1 MTRRR
6 WAGPLAAAAT
16 AAVMT
21 VLLPAAPAAAA
32 TRLAPSACADA
43 DMQVHDNAWFVA
55 RNPGNALGAVFALAE
70 HQEKAAKAVACL
82 TNAERTSRGLAALA
96 WSDKLRDS
104 ARGHARS
111 ASGQKWWVD
120 GANTHIDP
128 RTPRTFADDRQEA
141 NAQAD
146 ARVRSTTPCS
156 TYVGDGHQ
164 LVRTSENDYHGW
176 DVASTDR
183 NSTPA
188 AAVQWWMNSDDHRA
202 AILNPQFNR
211 IGVGVVSGPARP
223 GVTPDPAGIFVEH
236 FGACT

>member
-6 WAGPLAAAAT
+6 WAATLATAATAAVLMVLLPATPAAAAT
-16 AAVMT
+16 A
-21 VLLPAAPAAAA
+21 
-32 TRLAPSACADA
+32 LAPSACADA
-43 DMQVHDNAWFVA
+43 DMQVHDHAWFLA
-55 RNPGNALGAVFALAE
+55 RNPGNPLGAAFALAE

-82 TNAERTSRGLAALA
+82 TNAERAARGLPALA

-111 ASGQKWWVD
+111 AAGQKWWVD
-120 GANTHIDP
+120 GANTHVDP
-128 RTPRTFADDRQEA
+128 KTPRTHADNWQEA

-164 LVRTSENDYHGW
+164 LVRTAENDYHGW
-176 DVASTDR
+176 GDGT
-183 NSTPA
+183 NSTA
-188 AAVQWWMNSDDHRA
+188 KGAVQWWMNSDSHRA

-211 IGVGVVSGPARP
+211 IGVGVVSGAGRP
-223 GVTPDPAGIFVEH
+223 GVIQDPAGIFVQH
-236 FGACT
+236 FAACT